1 MKMTLPRRSR
11 WTLDSLMWLFTRLSG
26 LALLLTAVIAMAG
39 ALYLG
44 ARLQMD
50 LPTLMRWT
58 FFPNPNHV
66 ANSNIPDVAQGW
78 ISGFWQ
84 VIQALVVVFGGTHG
98 FNGLRVVMEDYVRA
112 PRARAV
118 LRWIIGAL
126 WVAVTAAGIGVVIS
140 N

>member
-26 LALLLTAVIAMAG
+26 LALVLTAVVAMAG

-44 ARLQMD
+44 ARLHVD

-66 ANSNIPDVAQGW
+66 VNSNIPDVAQGW
-78 ISGFWQ
+78 TSGFWQ
-84 VIQALVVVFGGTHG
+84 AIQALVVVFGGTHG

-126 WVAVTAAGIGVVIS
+126 WVAVTAAGIGIVLS

>member
-1 MKMTLPRRSR
+1 MKLTLPRRKR
-11 WTLDSLMWLFTRLSG
+11 LTLDSLMWLFTRLSG
-26 LALLLTAVIAMAG
+26 LALLLTAAVAMAG
-39 ALYLG
+39 ALLMG

-66 ANSNIPDVAQGW
+66 ANSNIPDVALGW
-78 ISGFWQ
+78 INGFWQ

-98 FNGLRVVMEDYVRA
+98 FNGLRVVMEDYARS

-118 LRWIIGAL
+118 LRWIIGVL
-126 WVAVTAAGIGVVIS
+126 WAAVMAAGIGVVLS